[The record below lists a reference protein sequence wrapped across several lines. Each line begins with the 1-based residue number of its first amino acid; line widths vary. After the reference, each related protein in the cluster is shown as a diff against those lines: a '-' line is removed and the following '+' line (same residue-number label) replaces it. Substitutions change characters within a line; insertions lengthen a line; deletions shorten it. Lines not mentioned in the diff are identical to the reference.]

1 MRVVSK
7 TAPPGERALSASV
20 HVCFHL
26 YGVLL
31 VPTSEQSI
39 TVALSRS
46 MKVPVVRG
54 E

>member
-1 MRVVSK
+1 MRVVSR
-7 TAPPGERALSASV
+7 TAPPDERALSASV

-26 YGVLL
+26 YGVVLI
-31 VPTSEQSI
+31 PTSEQRVTI
-39 TVALSRS
+39 ALSRS